1 MKVYSIEK
9 LLTSFS
15 SVGEI
20 ICICASEELA
30 QQIKKELE
38 NKDETYYNS
47 LNEKNYVR
55 YFINDHLYFT

>member
-47 LNEKNYVR
+47 IKEKNYIR
-55 YFINDHLYFT
+55 YFIKDHLFFN

>member
-1 MKVYSIEK
+1 
-9 LLTSFS
+9 LTSFS

-47 LNEKNYVR
+47 IKEKNYIR
-55 YFINDHLYFT
+55 YFIKDHLFFN

>member
-20 ICICASEELA
+20 ICICASEELT

-47 LNEKNYVR
+47 LNEKTTS
-55 YFINDHLYFT
+55 DTL